1 MEKSKRDNLLIIA
14 MLVVATALITFCLPS
29 KNFRNL
35 DYRQGKPWSYPML
48 KAPFDIPI
56 EYDTI
61 TKHRIIDSINVNFV
75 KIYRT
80 DYRVVNKQLN
90 ALSRALAIQPET
102 SPAMRQAIVS
112 AVSRIYDNGIVD
124 NDTYDQ
130 ISRNQLPQVR
140 MLTNKVADLVSTEH
154 MASVREAYA
163 DLDTLLPG
171 SQYRSVLS
179 SISIA
184 NYLEPNVLY
193 DSVETK
199 KLLDDAY
206 QKALAPRGVVQTGE
220 SIIFPGNLVTPQ
232 KYMILQTYERM
243 MREREMHPNGINYGI
258 LGQLTFVSII
268 MIVFYIFM
276 KLMRPRTFANLR
288 KMVFLISFDTLFVV
302 MVEIVVAFR
311 PSYLG
316 IIPFALVPIIV
327 TTFCDTRTSFFINMI
342 VVILCSLVADNQAEF
357 IVMQFLAGNIAIVS
371 IKELSRRSQL
381 ARCAAYIF
389 LVYSLCF
396 ISFQVMHEGNL
407 DSVFTNN
414 NWHPF
419 LKFAINCA
427 VLSFAYI
434 LIFLIEKLFGFTSTV
449 TLVELSDINTP
460 VLRELSE
467 ACPGTFQHSLQ
478 VANLAAEAAH
488 EIGANPQLARA
499 GALYHDIGKI
509 DNPAF
514 FTENQNGVNP
524 HDSLTPD
531 QSARIVINH
540 VADGLK
546 RADKA
551 KLPQVIKDFISQ
563 HHGKGRTRYFYT
575 MACKAHP
582 GEVVDPTPYT
592 YPGPNPR
599 TKETAILMMA
609 DSCEA
614 AARSLKNPD
623 EKDIANVVNNI
634 IDTQMREG
642 LLNDSPISFND
653 IGVIKATFIERLR
666 TFYHMR
672 VAYPEEIKPVVR
684 PDVDVDADDDM
695 QLS

>member
-1 MEKSKRDNLLIIA
+1 MEKTKRNNLLIIA
-14 MLVVATALITFCLPS
+14 MLVVATGLITFFLPS
-29 KNFRNL
+29 KNFRSL
-35 DYRQGKPWSYPML
+35 SYQQGKPWSYPML

-56 EYDTI
+56 EYDSL
-61 TKHRIIDSINVNFV
+61 TKHHIIDSINANFV

-80 DYRVVNKQLN
+80 DYKLVNKQLT
-90 ALSRALAIQPET
+90 ALSKALNAQGVD
-102 SPAMRQAIVS
+102 PAQRQAIVAS
-112 AVSRIYDNGIVD
+112 VNTLYDNGIVD
-124 NDTYDQ
+124 YDTYDA
-130 ISRNQLPQVR
+130 IAHNRMPQVR
-140 MLTNKVADLVSTEH
+140 ILTNKVADFVSTDK
-154 MASVREAYA
+154 MVSVRQAYA
-163 DLDTLLPG
+163 ELDTMLPG
-171 SQYRSVLS
+171 PAYRATLS
-179 SISIA
+179 AVSIA
-184 NYLEPNVLY
+184 NYLQPNVLY

-220 SIIFPGNLVTPQ
+220 SIIFPGNVVTPQ
-232 KYMILQTYERM
+232 KYMVLQTYERM
-243 MREREMHPNGINYGI
+243 MREREMHPNGINYSV
-258 LGQLTFVSII
+258 LGQLLFVAIM
-268 MIVFYIFM
+268 MIVFYIYI
-276 KLMRPRTFANLR
+276 KLMRPRTFDNLR
-288 KMVFLISFDTLFVV
+288 KMVFLISFSTVFIV
-302 MVEIVVAFR
+302 MVEIIVAFR
-311 PSYLG
+311 PSYMP
-316 IIPFALVPIIV
+316 IIPFALVPIIIA
-327 TTFCDTRTSFFINMI
+327 TFTDTRTAFFINM
-342 VVILCSLVADNQAEF
+342 VVVMLCSLVADNQAEF

-396 ISFQVMHEGNL
+396 ISFQVLREGNMM
-407 DSVFTNN
+407 SVFTDN

-419 LKFAINCA
+419 LKYAINCV

-434 LIFLIEKLFGFTSTV
+434 LIFLIEKIFGFTSTV

-540 VADGLK
+540 VTDGVK

-551 KLPQVIKDFISQ
+551 KLPQVIKDFILQ

-582 GEVVDPTPYT
+582 GEEVDPAPYT

-599 TKETAILMMA
+599 TKEAAILMMA
-609 DSCEA
+609 DACEA
-614 AARSLKNPD
+614 AARSLKNPS
-623 EKDIANVVNNI
+623 EKDIANMVNNI
-634 IDTQMREG
+634 IDGQMRDG
-642 LLNDSPISFND
+642 LFNDSPISFND
-653 IGVIKATFIERLR
+653 IGVIKATLTERLR
-666 TFYHMR
+666 TFFHLR
-672 VAYPEEIKPVVR
+672 VAYPDDIKPVVK
-684 PDVDVDADDDM
+684 ADEESDDEDL